1 MTTSS
6 NAPSSRSG
14 RRAAAGRYRPSV
26 GDADLRHSRSLQPH
40 RSLVAVTDT
49 PDVEEAGAL
58 SGDTLPLEAR
68 FEQGVVAMLA
78 VRVAEDYGKTPGPV
92 LLRDAEDGKR
102 ALDGAFFAVPQ
113 QKFDAGLIYTGQDTT
128 EILLG
133 QTNGDYAA
141 WQASTAYLVRETVTN
156 LGLIY
161 ECVTAGT
168 SASSGGPTGTNS
180 EITDGTL
187 TWCFRRVDGS

>member
-1 MTTSS
+1 MATATEI
-6 NAPSSRSG
+6 ATRAL
-14 RRAAAGRYRPSV
+14 RRIRVLSPDETIS
-26 GDADLRHSRSLQPH
+26 DADLTACKDALNAM
-40 RSLVAVTDT
+40 VASW
-49 PDVEEAGAL
+49 EAGAL

-78 VRVAEDYGKTPGPV
+78 VRVAGDYGKQPDPI
-92 LLRDAEDGKR
+92 LMRDAERGER

-133 QTNGDYAA
+133 QTTGDYAA

-156 LGLIY
+156 LGNIY

-168 SASSGGPTGTNS
+168 SASSGGPTGTDS
-180 EITDGTL
+180 EITDDTV